1 MLTVHALCENW
12 TCDLYIAIAIYLQVN
27 GEGGW
32 EVSRLISAFKFTFLL
47 DFGQN
52 TRTFCESSCKMYLTL
67 HIFDYVLCHVYL

>member
-1 MLTVHALCENW
+1 MLTEHALCENW

-27 GEGGW
+27 EQGGW

-52 TRTFCESSCKMYLTL
+52 TGTFGESSCKLYLTL
-67 HIFDYVLCHVYL
+67 HIFDNVLCHVYL